1 LTEKLNRAGSNSKDP
16 DQIRR
21 RMQGRGGVTPVK
33 RENILKI
40 STHEKKPDF
49 NTYNAILQYSYL
61 M

>member
-1 LTEKLNRAGSNSKDP
+1 
-16 DQIRR
+16 
-21 RMQGRGGVTPVK
+21 MQGRGGVTPVK